1 VSGPHAS
8 GARTDPPAFDAARG
22 AAPTPRPGGRPRVA
36 VVVGSGSVKCA
47 AAVGLWRVLA
57 REGIGVDLL
66 VGCSGG
72 ALFAAGLALG
82 NSPDEV
88 QALAQRFFTREA
100 TSRRDRGALWRA
112 AFPRLFGFRERWGLR
127 DDRPMLAGLRA
138 AFGARTFADARYRLL
153 CTATDFHTGAQVVLG
168 DGPLV
173 DAVRA
178 SIAIPFAFA
187 PWPVGGRLLVDG
199 FLSDPLPV
207 GVAVREGAEVI
218 VAMGFES
225 PYQTTVRSA
234 GRFAF
239 QVSSIMTNN
248 LLRASFAFHGAA
260 HHGEVIPV
268 LPAFSRRVGLFDTHL
283 IPYVIEEGER
293 AAEEQLPY
301 LRRLLAARAS

>member
-1 VSGPHAS
+1 LDGLSAAPAS
-8 GARTDPPAFDAARG
+8 GAPGPDA
-22 AAPTPRPGGRPRVA
+22 GRPKLA
-36 VVVGSGSVKCA
+36 VVIGSGSVKCA

-57 REGIGVDLL
+57 RAGIVPDLL

-72 ALFAAGLALG
+72 ALFAAALALG
-82 NSPDEV
+82 HPPEEV
-88 QALAQRFFTREA
+88 QALATRFFTREA
-100 TSRRDRGALWRA
+100 TGRPDRRALWRA
-112 AFPRLFGFRERWGLR
+112 AFPRAFGFTERWGLR
-127 DDRPMLAGLRA
+127 DDRPVLAGLRA
-138 AFGARTFADARYRLL
+138 AFGDRTFADCRHRLL
-153 CTATDFHTGAQVVLG
+153 CTATDFATGDQVVLG

-187 PWPVGGRLLVDG
+187 PWTVGGRTLVDG

-207 GVAVREGAEVI
+207 GVAVREGADVI
-218 VAMGFES
+218 IAMGFES
-225 PYQTTVRSA
+225 PYQTRVRSA

-248 LLRASFAFHGAA
+248 LLRSAFAFHGLA

-268 LPAFSRRVGLFDTHL
+268 LPQFGRRVGLFDTAKL
-283 IPYVIEEGER
+283 PYVIEEGEK

-301 LRRLLAARAS
+301 LQRLLASPRARARAALA